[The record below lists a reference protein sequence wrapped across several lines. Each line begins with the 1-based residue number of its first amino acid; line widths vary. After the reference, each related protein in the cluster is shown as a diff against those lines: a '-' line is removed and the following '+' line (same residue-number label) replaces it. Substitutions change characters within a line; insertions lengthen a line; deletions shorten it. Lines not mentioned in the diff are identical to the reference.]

1 MIFGV
6 FWMHKP
12 RRKGRL
18 KDKAKPRYSNW
29 TPGLPFYTLLICAA
43 IFLMSSSPYWY
54 RRRYS
59 IVCFSRPST
68 SCTVSTAFC
77 TALQIC
83 KSTFCFHGFLVL
95 KIPVRIAIII
105 AKDWR
110 RYENLQIRY
119 LYYLRN
125 NLDFLLHRIRTQFLF
140 HGYQSVLVQSSARYI
155 WQQLINFANIY
166 YRI

>member
-1 MIFGV
+1 MPSCRQFV
-6 FWMHKP
+6 VRFP
-12 RRKGRL
+12 VQ
-18 KDKAKPRYSNW
+18 
-29 TPGLPFYTLLICAA
+29 
-43 IFLMSSSPYWY
+43 SSYFSITSASLRISCSPYWY
-54 RRRYS
+54 RSRYS
-59 IVCFSRPST
+59 MVCSSRPAT

-140 HGYQSVLVQSSARYI
+140 HGFQSVLVQSSARYI

>member
-1 MIFGV
+1 MAILQNQLNNNRPSV
-6 FWMHKP
+6 SK
-12 RRKGRL
+12 
-18 KDKAKPRYSNW
+18 SN
-29 TPGLPFYTLLICAA
+29 TEGLTIYLTAA
-43 IFLMSSSPYWY
+43 ASFFTSCSPYWY
-54 RRRYS
+54 RSRYS
-59 IVCFSRPST
+59 MVCSSRPAA

-77 TALQIC
+77 TVLQIC

-140 HGYQSVLVQSSARYI
+140 HGFQSVLVQSSARYI